1 MTSRTGPGATDRFL
15 IAAPVFLLGAYRRFV
30 SPLLGQNCRFEPS
43 CSRYA
48 EDALARHGLRR
59 GIWLATR
66 RLLRCHPWNPGGY
79 DPVLP
84 ERPHARG

>member
-1 MTSRTGPGATDRFL
+1 MNSRTGPGASGRLLT
-15 IAAPVFLLGAYRRFV
+15 AAPIFLLGAYRRLV

-48 EDALARHGLRR
+48 EEALAHHGLPR

-79 DPVLP
+79 D
-84 ERPHARG
+84 